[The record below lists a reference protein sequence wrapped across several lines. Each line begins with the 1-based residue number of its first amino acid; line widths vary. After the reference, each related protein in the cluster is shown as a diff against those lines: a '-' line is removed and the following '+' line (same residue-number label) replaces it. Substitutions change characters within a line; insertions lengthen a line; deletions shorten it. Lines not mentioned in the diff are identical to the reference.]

1 MGSMS
6 AGMTPSWPGIAAGR
20 EKHATPR
27 LTSAGCL
34 DSGLAWAGIRGL
46 LSIRQLLR
54 PSGRSHV
61 TDIRY
66 FAVITDNLVIPAFSI
81 EAMARATSP

>member
-1 MGSMS
+1 MRGVSHRVMS
-6 AGMTPSWPGIAAGR
+6 RQVVIAGKRAP
-20 EKHATPR
+20 AT
-27 LTSAGCL
+27 
-34 DSGLAWAGIRGL
+34 DI
-46 LSIRQLLR
+46 
-54 PSGRSHV
+54 